1 MNEIVPMPDDEE
13 KRRRREVARHRN
25 EEVEKREALRRA
37 ENVRN
42 ERLRAQRLQ
51 AVKDAIAAKPR
62 IERVSDRLTIG
73 RNLWAILDTLER
85 GEPSVSKATVL
96 LAARQG
102 RPEESTKRLPRFAIR
117 PGLSEEDEKR
127 RAEKLTKKIA
137 PYRRIIGA
145 AARLT
150 GRDEDGLL
158 LELFQGT
165 SYETAPEAIGDDDP
179 DLEVAERIAT
189 GLRHGID
196 TMVQQYDLAGYFR
209 KADRGRLVFRDGCPV
224 AHEDGTLADVRLP
237 FVLTSRLET
246 ALSRCPSV
254 YLGSVRLGEAAQAT
268 VVVTV
273 PYIPGAGGPE
283 EQPEDFDGTLKIA
296 GEAFAT
302 LDVSLGIGPFG
313 PADSP
318 RAFLLVQAV
327 TRIRCAETVWVEDA
341 EEALCIPGHCLGEE
355 PGFDGDGFPNLDSEF
370 FYHFGPIDGVVEY
383 ALKSDAP
390 WQVPKGWLQVENSI
404 AKLVPG
410 AKREVPA
417 DSIVI
422 ALSANALRDFSAHP
436 LFIRHGR
443 QWSIAPCAPDSRQ
456 SRDWWSQP
464 PEDVPT
470 HAEPVQATEGTLLA
484 ALERAMRGDN
494 GDEQRPDVRLRTAIE
509 QCTAAV
515 AQSEEQA
522 RKKLE
527 GATRADDTGS
537 ATGE

>member
-1 MNEIVPMPDDEE
+1 MSEVVPLPDDEE
-13 KRRRREVARHRN
+13 KRRGRETVRRRGEA
-25 EEVEKREALRRA
+25 EENAEALRKA
-37 ENVRN
+37 EKAANDRLRVH
-42 ERLRAQRLQ
+42 RLRA
-51 AVKDAIAAKPR
+51 VKAAIAAKPR
-62 IERVSDRLTIG
+62 IERVSDRRVIG
-73 RNLWAILDTLER
+73 RNMWAILDALER

-127 RAEKLTKKIA
+127 RAEKLTQRIA
-137 PYRRIIGA
+137 PYQKIVKEA
-145 AARLT
+145 AGLAK
-150 GRDEDGLL
+150 RDEGDLL
-158 LELFQGT
+158 LELVQGT

-179 DLEVAERIAT
+179 DLEVAEQIVS
-189 GLRHGID
+189 GLQHCID
-196 TMVQQYDLAGYFR
+196 MMLQRYDLAGYFR
-209 KADRGRLVFRDGCPV
+209 RAERNRLVFLDGRPV

-246 ALSRCPSV
+246 ALSRCPCV
-254 YLGSVRLGEAAQAT
+254 YLGSVRLGEAAQST

-273 PYIPGAGGPE
+273 PYIPGANDPE

-296 GEAFAT
+296 GEAYAT

-313 PADSP
+313 RDPSP

-327 TRIRCAETVWVEDA
+327 TRIRCAQAVED
-341 EEALCIPGHCLGEE
+341 EEGEIALFIPGDCLGEE
-355 PGFDGDGFPNLDSEF
+355 PGFVTGGAPGLDPDARDNLAPFDSVEF
-370 FYHFGPIDGVVEY
+370 E
-383 ALKSDAP
+383 LTTDAP
-390 WQVPKGWLQVENSI
+390 WSEPPGWRQVDLDLPSLDGGGKFKT
-404 AKLVPG
+404 A
-410 AKREVPA
+410 A
-417 DSIVI
+417 DGIVVV
-422 ALSANALRDFSAHP
+422 LSANSLRDFAAHP

-443 QWSIAPCAPDSRQ
+443 QWSIAPYAPDSRQ

-494 GDEQRPDVRLRTAIE
+494 GDEQRPDVRLRAAIE
-509 QCTAAV
+509 QCTDALAECE
-515 AQSEEQA
+515 QQA

-527 GATRADDTGS
+527 DATRAGS
-537 ATGE
+537 ADDATE